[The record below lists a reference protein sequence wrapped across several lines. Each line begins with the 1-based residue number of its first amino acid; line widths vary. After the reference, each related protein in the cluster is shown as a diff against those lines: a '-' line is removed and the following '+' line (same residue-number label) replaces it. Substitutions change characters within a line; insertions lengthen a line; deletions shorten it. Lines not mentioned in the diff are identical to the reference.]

1 MTPLA
6 GRTRGVIPPTPDRPA
21 PDEGARLVPVATRL
35 GGKHDDAD
43 DSDTVAVEEPLEIR
57 IEGRPVAITM
67 RTPGHDLDLAAG
79 FLWTEGVVEGGDDL
93 RALACVADNVV
104 DAVLAEGVPAAR
116 LRAADRALYA
126 TSSCG
131 ICGKASLDRLRVPE
145 GRVTAPDLSPDGV
158 LALAAALRGYQPL
171 FDVTGG
177 VHGALLAEADGTVIV
192 AREDVG
198 RHNAVDKVLGACLRA
213 DLDVEGRVLVVS
225 SRAGFEIVQKAA
237 ACGIGALVAVGA
249 PTSLAVEA
257 AGHVGLAL
265 GGWVR
270 ADRATRYT

>member
-6 GRTRGVIPPTPDRPA
+6 GLTRGVLPPTQDEPA
-21 PDEGARLVPVATRL
+21 PDEGACRVPVANRV
-35 GGKHDDAD
+35 GGRHDDV
-43 DSDTVAVEEPLEIR
+43 DSDTIAVEEPLEIR

-79 FLWTEGVVEGGDDL
+79 FLWTEGVVEVRDDL
-93 RALACVADNVV
+93 RALARVADNVV

-158 LALAAALRGYQPL
+158 LALAAALRTHQPL
-171 FDVTGG
+171 FELTGG

-213 DLDVEGRVLVVS
+213 DLDVAGRVLVVS

-237 ACGIGALVAVGA
+237 SCGVGALVAVGA

-265 GGWVR
+265 WGWVR
-270 ADRATRYT
+270 TDRATRYA

>member
-1 MTPLA
+1 MKPNLGSVGGPA
-6 GRTRGVIPPTPDRPA
+6 DLEHLRPPP
-21 PDEGARLVPVATRL
+21 EGARIVRVVARI
-35 GGKHDDAD
+35 GGRHDAD
-43 DSDTVAVEEPLEIR
+43 DIDAIAIEEPLEIR

-79 FLWTEGVVEGGDDL
+79 FLWTEGVVEVREDL
-93 RALACVADNVV
+93 RALAPVADNVV

-116 LRAADRALYA
+116 RGVADRALYA

-131 ICGKASLDRLRVPE
+131 ICGKASLDRIRVPE
-145 GRVTAPDLSPDGV
+145 GRVTAPGLAADVVLG
-158 LALAAALRGYQPL
+158 LALGLRTEQPL

-177 VHGALLAEADGTVIV
+177 VHGALLAEADGAVIL

-213 DLDVEGRVLVVS
+213 DLDVRGRVLVVS
-225 SRAGFEIVQKAA
+225 SRAGFELVQKAA
-237 ACGIGALVAVGA
+237 ACGVGALVAVGA

-257 AGHVGLAL
+257 ARHVGLEL
-265 GGWVR
+265 WGWVR
-270 ADRATRYT
+270 ADRATRYA

>member
-1 MTPLA
+1 VKERPPSAGTRQVATLA
-6 GRTRGVIPPTPDRPA
+6 RVGGSTASA
-21 PDEGARLVPVATRL
+21 PD
-35 GGKHDDAD
+35 H
-43 DSDTVAVEEPLEIR
+43 DTVVVEEPLEIR
-57 IEGRPVAITM
+57 VEGRPVAITM
-67 RTPGHDLDLAAG
+67 RTPGDDLDLAAG
-79 FLWTEGVVEGGDDL
+79 FLWTEGVVEVREDL

-145 GRVTAPDLSPDGV
+145 GRVIAPDLTPHAVMGLTAS
-158 LALAAALRGYQPL
+158 LRAHQPV
-171 FDVTGG
+171 FDRTGG
-177 VHGALLAEADGTVIV
+177 LHGALLATADGAALH

-198 RHNAVDKVLGACLRA
+198 RHNAVDKVLGASLRK
-213 DLDVEGRVLVVS
+213 DQDTRGRVLVVS

-237 ACGIGALVAVGA
+237 ACGVGAIVAVGA

-257 AGHVGLAL
+257 AGHVGLELWA
-265 GGWVR
+265 WVR
-270 ADRATRYT
+270 ADRATRYA